1 MKRPL
6 GWSAATL
13 GLVLVLWFS
22 STLATQHEIK
32 PGVERWPIKTS
43 VPAGADLSLG
53 KSVSEPRNF
62 KSPFAAAN
70 PCLLPPA
77 ARHDRAP
84 GGRSQAPP
92 GGRCPVAV
100 LSSGA
105 PSTTL
110 PAWRKAE
117 RGRSP
122 NAGGRPT
129 SANARSEGWAD
140 DFRDGVAGSVT
151 APRAGASAPAPPRA
165 TRSRAPAARAR
176 PAGSRPPC
184 APPQA
189 AAGRRSAD
197 TGKRP
202 GRTPGAAAPPT
213 TTAQGANPRPRATAP
228 PTAPSPRWAPPPW
241 CGAVE

>member
-1 MKRPL
+1 M
-6 GWSAATL
+6 GAA
-13 GLVLVLWFS
+13 
-22 STLATQHEIK
+22 
-32 PGVERWPIKTS
+32 GVE
-43 VPAGADLSLG
+43 SLG
-53 KSVSEPRNF
+53 TSKALSRPPTRASCPPPRATIA
-62 KSPFAAAN
+62 P
-70 PCLLPPA
+70 
-77 ARHDRAP
+77 P
-84 GGRSQAPP
+84 GGRSQGPP

-100 LSSGA
+100 LRRSGA

-122 NAGGRPT
+122 NAGGRQT
-129 SANARSEGWAD
+129 RANARSEGWAD

-151 APRAGASAPAPPRA
+151 PPRAGASAPAPPRA

-202 GRTPGAAAPPT
+202 GRSDCVIDVGLLGLRVKGSVNWLVGAVSLPPADELHGFCTAPGALGGLELT
-213 TTAQGANPRPRATAP
+213 DFSSGRCPRSRSALK
-228 PTAPSPRWAPPPW
+228 
-241 CGAVE
+241 